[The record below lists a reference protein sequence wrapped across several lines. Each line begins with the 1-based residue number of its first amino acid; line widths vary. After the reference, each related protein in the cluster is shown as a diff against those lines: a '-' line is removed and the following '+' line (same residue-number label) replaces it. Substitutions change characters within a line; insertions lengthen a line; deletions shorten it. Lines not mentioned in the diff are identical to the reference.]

1 MGESS
6 LWPTVPIITVI
17 SGVSLLVAVCTTWD
31 PSGSGQQVLTTL
43 ASIQAAVFAV
53 VFSVIILGIQ
63 LSTSRYSTRLA
74 NLFRTDGAYRRTVG
88 VFGVSLATDV
98 AVLLVFNHVSPIL
111 LRFSLSV
118 AIGLA
123 AASFL
128 LLYFFVDRTLEQ
140 TTPEGIIKRVKQELT
155 PSQIVADAEAAAS
168 DSSETDPFLVPVSIT
183 RSAISDRDV
192 PAATQGL
199 NVIDSQVEE
208 LLKDV
213 STGQLEEE
221 TPVGDSIEQLCTNR
235 LPGAGEKAAEK
246 DLDKLGKE
254 TVTTIRSIGCNAV
267 DQEHGPI
274 TAHSSRGLAQL
285 VGTLGFDITS
295 EKVRKEAIDDSGEML
310 KEAAEADLWD
320 AAGTGIRVLSWQA
333 ASSVVRRGPTEG
345 QRFQYNRLSY
355 EYIPSVFVEVVDA
368 ASDDINESY
377 IFCAA
382 HRDADRTSPIEWA
395 LWSCYASMTETTSAY
410 IRYEIQNREKIVD
423 WMVVRDGWEKCLERL
438 ANSKFNLIPQYWL
451 GALLYLEYIEFE
463 ADSGVLSDFRSTAR
477 YGVSPDTM
485 EQTIENIL
493 NNNIN
498 PQKNIDYLPGQ
509 VDPVQFPRAGH
520 TAPPISDPER
530 PFTEWLE
537 PQKQSYL
544 DRAKGNG
551 MFASKISVNGEDS

>member
-1 MGESS
+1 MGDSS
-6 LWPTVPIITVI
+6 LWPTAAIFIVVF
-17 SGVSLLVAVCTTWD
+17 GVSLLIAACTTWN
-31 PSGSGQQVLTTL
+31 PSGNGQQVLTTL

-53 VFSVIILGIQ
+53 VFSVIILGVQ

-74 NLFRTDGAYRRTVG
+74 NLFRTDEAYRRTVG

-98 AVLLVFNHVSPIL
+98 AVLLVFNHISLIL
-111 LRFSLSV
+111 LRFSLLAAV
-118 AIGLA
+118 GLA
-123 AASFL
+123 TASFL

-168 DSSETDPFLVPVSIT
+168 DSSEIDPFLVPVSIT

-213 STGQLEEE
+213 STEQLEDE
-221 TPVGDSIEQLCTNR
+221 TPVGNSIKELCTNR
-235 LPGAGEKAAEK
+235 LPSAGQKAVEK
-246 DLDKLGKE
+246 DLDEVGKE
-254 TVTTIRSIGCNAV
+254 TTTTIRSIGRNAV

-274 TAHSSRGLAQL
+274 TAHSSRGLARL
-285 VGTLGFDITS
+285 IGTLGFDITS
-295 EKVRKEAIDDSGEML
+295 EKVRKEAMDYSGEML
-310 KEAAEADLWD
+310 KEAAEANLWD

-345 QRFQYNRLSY
+345 HRFQYNRLSY
-355 EYIPSVFVEVVDA
+355 KHIPSVFVEVVDA

-382 HRDADRTSPIEWA
+382 RRDADRTSPIEWA

-410 IRYEIQNREKIVD
+410 IRYEIQNQEKIVNWTD
-423 WMVVRDGWEKCLERL
+423 VRAGWRKCLSKL
-438 ANSKFNLIPQYWL
+438 ANSKFDLISQYWL

-463 ADSGVLSDFRSTAR
+463 ADSGVLSDFRSTSR
-477 YGVSPDTM
+477 YGVSPDIM

-493 NNNIN
+493 NDQIN
-498 PQKNIDYLPGQ
+498 PKKNIDYLPGQ
-509 VDPVQFPRAGH
+509 VDPVQLPRTGH

-530 PFTEWLE
+530 PFTKWLE
-537 PQKQSYL
+537 LQKEFYL
-544 DRAKGNG
+544 DREK
-551 MFASKISVNGEDS
+551 